1 MWKGAKKFNFV
12 LLIDLFLGGE
22 SDVKFNVKAYQL
34 LLDMKSMCEMKKPG
48 VSFKQDFELHPFFK
62 NFILDELGH
71 KYCVYK
77 SWVVLTYEPN

>member
-48 VSFKQDFELHPFFK
+48 VSFKQDFELHPIF
-62 NFILDELGH
+62 
-71 KYCVYK
+71 
-77 SWVVLTYEPN
+77 